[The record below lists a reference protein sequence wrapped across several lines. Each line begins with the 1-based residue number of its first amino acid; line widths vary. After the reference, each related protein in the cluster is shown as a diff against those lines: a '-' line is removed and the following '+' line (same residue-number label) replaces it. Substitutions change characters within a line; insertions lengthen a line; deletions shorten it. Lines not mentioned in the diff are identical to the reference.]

1 MIKKNLEKFIPIRYV
16 VLRPDDKYDFWSFLE
31 VIFSELRYCG
41 TAKLERQEILRK

>member
-31 VIFSELRYCG
+31 VIFF
-41 TAKLERQEILRK
+41 